1 MKSPLFFGSG
11 RTSNNSS
18 KVALYTILPLWNC
31 RLMEAWRLDVL
42 LVPNQGRILL
52 FSWRPS
58 RTSDFPNC
66 FMLHLPVPVV
76 IRWKNTLF
84 LGVDACFK
92 LKLKD
97 RGFKDPSL
105 CTGLAY
111 MVNKDS
117 YQQSF
122 FMTVDMSLAL
132 SIVQC
137 IV

>member
-1 MKSPLFFGSG
+1 
-11 RTSNNSS
+11 
-18 KVALYTILPLWNC
+18 
-31 RLMEAWRLDVL
+31 MEAWRLDVL

-117 YQQSF
+117 YQQHL
-122 FMTVDMSLAL
+122 DANA
-132 SIVQC
+132 SIIDPVGFRHLLL
-137 IV
+137 ILY

>member
-42 LVPNQGRILL
+42 LVPSQGRILL
-52 FSWRPS
+52 FSQSPNRMS
-58 RTSDFPNC
+58 NFPNC
-66 FMLHLPVPVV
+66 SMSYLPAPV

-97 RGFKDPSL
+97 RGFKDTSL

-111 MVNKDS
+111 MVNEDP
-117 YQQSF
+117 YQQHLDRNANVIDPVSF
-122 FMTVDMSLAL
+122 HQLL
-132 SIVQC
+132 Y
-137 IV
+137 